1 MALQNSTAWWK
12 GDKQKGLSERIAEIQ
27 QINDPTTNSDEIL
40 KGSKVLLF
48 ILLCFTGLL
57 GGLSYYK
64 NFSGAFSSEVAVFMA
79 VALTAVIE
87 WGKNY
92 ASKWALRIPFFRGF
106 GHLATRPE
114 NTFVWVGLV
123 AIAAC
128 TFYMSVY
135 NSTIGGEQLSKML
148 SSERNRTTF
157 QPNTADIDAQIATV
171 QTGIQQNQGIKWK
184 GTTTY
189 TAQRAIVS
197 QSKSLEK
204 LQDQRAAAIAQQR
217 ADYERTRNEQAEN
230 SNFASSLVMA
240 SGGYVELLQFLLLL
254 LIVSC
259 EKSLDRSPTP
269 SQEPQKGTF
278 FRRENVPATA
288 QQQPEQPRITA
299 QQQPEQRQAMA
310 QYQPAQRRQIGFHRT
325 TENETVP
332 EKNAVEQ
339 WPTAEQPEPTY
350 HKTQGGY
357 GEAHSV
363 VADVKN
369 WEKRAKQCFE
379 RAYTQERDEHR
390 QNNRRRCECFA
401 GMLSSIGVV
410 VRLDWERSILDFA
423 HPDVYDT
430 TPEAIAKVM
439 LNQDQL
445 KQIGK

>member
-1 MALQNSTAWWK
+1 MALQTSTAWWK

-64 NFSGAFSSEVAVFMA
+64 NFSGAFPFEVAVFMA

-128 TFYMSVY
+128 TFYMSY
-135 NSTIGGEQLSKML
+135 HNSTIGGEQLSKML

-171 QTGIQQNQGIKWK
+171 QAGIQQNQGIKWK

-217 ADYERTRNEQAEN
+217 ADYELNRNEQAEN

-259 EKSLDRSPTP
+259 EKSLDRSPTT
-269 SQEPQKGTF
+269 SHEPQKSAGIG
-278 FRRENVPATA
+278 FRRADVPATA
-288 QQQPEQPRITA
+288 QHKPEQE
-299 QQQPEQRQAMA
+299 PEQRRM
-310 QYQPAQRRQIGFHRT
+310 IGYHRT
-325 TENETVP
+325 AEQRTAPPTVP
-332 EKNAVEQ
+332 AKNAVEQ
-339 WPTAEQPEPTY
+339 WPTAERPEQPYQNSQPGTV
-350 HKTQGGY
+350 T
-357 GEAHSV
+357 ATSV

-410 VRLDWERSILDFA
+410 VRLDWESSILDFA
-423 HPDVYDT
+423 HPEVYDT
-430 TPEAIAKVM
+430 SPQAIEKVI
-439 LNQDQL
+439 LNQIQL
-445 KQIGK
+445 KEIGK

>member
-1 MALQNSTAWWK
+1 MALQTSTAWWK
-12 GDKQKGLSERIAEIQ
+12 GDKQKNLSQRIAEIQ
-27 QINDPTTNSDEIL
+27 EINDPTTNSDEIL
-40 KGSKVLLF
+40 KGSKILLF

-64 NFSGAFSSEVAVFMA
+64 NFSGAFTPEVAAFMA
-79 VALTAVIE
+79 VSLTVVIE

-135 NSTIGGEQLSKML
+135 NSTKGGEQLSKML
-148 SSERNRTTF
+148 HSERNSTTF
-157 QPNTADIDAQIATV
+157 KANTADIDAQINVV
-171 QTGIQQNQGIKWK
+171 QNGIQQNQGIKWK

-189 TAQRAIVS
+189 TAQKAIVS

-269 SQEPQKGTF
+269 STDGQKPAGIG
-278 FRRENVPATA
+278 FRRQEQYATA
-288 QQQPEQPRITA
+288 QHQDEQQPRNPIGYKRY
-299 QQQPEQRQAMA
+299 PEQK
-310 QYQPAQRRQIGFHRT
+310 PP
-325 TENETVP
+325 VP
-332 EKNAVEQ
+332 ITGLPHKNTVEQ
-339 WPTAEQPEPTY
+339 WPTAEQSEQPTRN
-350 HKTQGGY
+350 TLPGTVT
-357 GEAHSV
+357 ATSV

-379 RAYTQERDEHR
+379 RAFTQEREEHR

-410 VRLDWERSILDFA
+410 VRLDWEKEILEFEHPSI
-423 HPDVYDT
+423 YDT
-430 TPEAIAKVM
+430 SSGAIQKVI
-439 LNQDQL
+439 LNQEQL
-445 KQIGK
+445 KEIGK